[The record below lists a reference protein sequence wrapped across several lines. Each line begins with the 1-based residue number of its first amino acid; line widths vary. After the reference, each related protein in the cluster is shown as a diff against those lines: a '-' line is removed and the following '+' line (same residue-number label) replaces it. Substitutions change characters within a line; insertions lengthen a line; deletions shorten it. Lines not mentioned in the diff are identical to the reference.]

1 MQQQLKILFV
11 GDASNFHFCLAGA
24 LRQLGHNVTLVSDG
38 GQWMD
43 TERDINL
50 SRGAGRI
57 GTIKY
62 VIDILKLLPK
72 LRGYDIVHI
81 ISPIFFVQLRLD
93 HSRHVF
99 DYLKKHNRYI
109 FLSAT
114 TTDYYYVKACLDG
127 KTFRYSDYRIGE
139 KPSPY
144 ALSQEAEPLELWNT
158 HLRKWYS
165 EYTTKHLDG
174 IVACLYEY
182 YKSYENIVPHRQLAY
197 GGIPIDTKSV
207 KPRLITKTPDKIKF
221 FLGRKSN
228 RIIMK
233 GSDLLL
239 DALRR
244 TCDRY
249 PKLCEMQVV
258 ENVPYKDYVE
268 LLSSAHVN
276 LDQLYS
282 YTPATNALLGMAMGI
297 IAVSGAEPEYYDF
310 IGEHQCRPII
320 NVSPVVEKDIDD
332 KLAWIVEHRDV
343 LPTLSLQSREFVEKH
358 NDSIIVARRH
368 LEFWSNIMSP
378 DKK

>member
-1 MQQQLKILFV
+1 
-11 GDASNFHFCLAGA
+11 
-24 LRQLGHNVTLVSDG
+24 
-38 GQWMD
+38 
-43 TERDINL
+43 
-50 SRGAGRI
+50 
-57 GTIKY
+57 
-62 VIDILKLLPK
+62 
-72 LRGYDIVHI
+72 
-81 ISPIFFVQLRLD
+81 
-93 HSRHVF
+93 
-99 DYLKKHNRYI
+99 
-109 FLSAT
+109 
-114 TTDYYYVKACLDG
+114 
-127 KTFRYSDYRIGE
+127 
-139 KPSPY
+139 
-144 ALSQEAEPLELWNT
+144 
-158 HLRKWYS
+158 
-165 EYTTKHLDG
+165 
-174 IVACLYEY
+174 
-182 YKSYENIVPHRQLAY
+182 
-197 GGIPIDTKSV
+197 
-207 KPRLITKTPDKIKF
+207 
-221 FLGRKSN
+221 
-228 RIIMK
+228 MK